1 MYMVINFRF
10 ILFSRTTL
18 IYAMRSVFLVLF
30 TCMLG
35 LGNLS
40 TYAQNPAPGKPQQKP
55 ILLRGATLHIGNGQ
69 VIADGSI
76 LFDNGIIRAIGAAT
90 QVSAPSGTEVVELN
104 GKHIFPGLI
113 SMATT
118 VGLQE
123 VASVRA
129 TLDFE
134 EVGSLNPHVRA
145 LVAYDT
151 DSEVIPT
158 LRNTG
163 LLVSQA
169 APQGGLVSGSSSTFY
184 TDGWNW
190 EDAALK
196 ADDGIWLNWPPFLSR
211 SFNYDDFSVTVKR
224 NERRKE
230 IITTLSQYLAEAKA
244 YAEIESPNP
253 VNIRFE
259 AMKGLFTGQK
269 NLYIR
274 ASYAKDI
281 VEAIQLAQA
290 AGVKKP
296 VIAGGGEAHKVASFL
311 KQNEVSVIV
320 DATHRLPGAQDENVY
335 LPYELPGLLTQAGV
349 KVAIS
354 YAGQWWRTR
363 NLPFLAGTAAG
374 FSDLS
379 PEQALQLVSKNAAEI
394 LGVDRYVG
402 TLEVGKHATLVVSKG
417 DLLDMR
423 TNQIE
428 HAFIKGSKVNLDDK
442 QKRLYHKY
450 KEKYGQD

>member
-1 MYMVINFRF
+1 MASKRMIHPTEQ
-10 ILFSRTTL
+10 TTF
-18 IYAMRSVFLVLF
+18 MRYSLSLTLGFVLG
-30 TCMLG
+30 MLS
-35 LGNLS
+35 LS
-40 TYAQNPAPGKPQQKP
+40 LQAQNPAPGKPQQKP
-55 ILLRGATLHIGNGQ
+55 ILLKGATIHVGNGQ
-69 VIADGSI
+69 VIPNGSM
-76 LFDNGIIRAIGAAT
+76 LFDNGLIRAVGAAG
-90 QVSAPSGTEVVELN
+90 QVTAPSGAEVIDLS

-134 EVGSLNPHVRA
+134 EVGTLNPHVRA

-158 LRNTG
+158 IRNTG

-169 APQGGLVSGSSSTFY
+169 APQGGLVSGMSSTFY
-184 TDGWNW
+184 ADGWNW

-196 ADDGIWLNWPPFLSR
+196 ADDGIWLNWPSFLSR
-211 SFNYDDFSVTVKR
+211 DFNFEDFSVTIKR
-224 NERRKE
+224 NERRKDVMSA
-230 IITTLSQYLAEAKA
+230 LAQYMAEAKA
-244 YAEIESPNP
+244 YAEIEAPSPI
-253 VNIRFE
+253 NIRFE

-281 VEAIQLAQA
+281 VEAVQMAQA
-290 AGVKKP
+290 YGVRKP
-296 VIAGGGEAHKVASFL
+296 VIAGGGEAHKVAAFL
-311 KQNEVSVIV
+311 KDNNVPVIL
-320 DATHRLPGAQDENVY
+320 DATHRLPSHQDENVY
-335 LPYELPGLLTQAGV
+335 LPYELPGLLTRAGV

-374 FSDLS
+374 FSDLT
-379 PEQALQLVSKNAAEI
+379 PEEALQLVSKNAAEI
-394 LGVDRYVG
+394 LGIEKQVG
-402 TLEVGKHATLVVSKG
+402 TLETGKHATLVVTKG
-417 DLLDMR
+417 DILDMR
-423 TNQIE
+423 YNVVE
-428 HAFIKGSKVNLDDK
+428 HVFIKGSKVNLDDK

-450 KEKYGQD
+450 KEKYGQE